1 MHWPTKVSPC
11 SCSPTRCR
19 RCTSTATACCKCAA
33 ANLSASSF
41 LAATAKRTSRSPCM
55 RNSKLLA
62 LLHGPK
68 GYLSLVIVIMALFF
82 GVLAPQFLTLG
93 NIVDLIEGSS
103 VTAILAIGLFVVL
116 VAGGIDISF
125 AATASVAQY
134 AAAYFATKSQLP
146 IPAIIAIDLFV
157 GALLGCLNA
166 LLIDRLRATSIIIT
180 ISTMSVFFALLMYF
194 TGGRSIYD
202 LPAWWSS
209 PVVLF
214 EFAGSGDAT
223 VRITLPIAVMVIV
236 AVATSFSMNRT
247 SLGRQTFAM
256 GGNVEAAR
264 RAGINLTTTQFFA
277 YGYLGLMAGL
287 AGLVQAHR
295 VGEAVPNAM
304 VGGELFVLAA
314 AVLGG
319 ASLTGGSGSV
329 GGVMLGILLLAML
342 RNGLNLLGISPYFFQ
357 ILLGVVIL
365 ASAAM
370 TGLKA

>member
-1 MHWPTKVSPC
+1 
-11 SCSPTRCR
+11 
-19 RCTSTATACCKCAA
+19 
-33 ANLSASSF
+33 
-41 LAATAKRTSRSPCM
+41 M
-55 RNSKLLA
+55 RNSRLVG

-68 GYLSLVIVIMALFF
+68 GYLSIVIAAMALFF
-82 GVLAPQFLTLG
+82 GALAPQFLSWG
-93 NIVDLIEGSS
+93 NVVDLVEGSS

-146 IPAIIAIDLFV
+146 IAAIIAINLLV

-202 LPAWWSS
+202 LPAWWSG

-214 EFAGSGDAT
+214 EFAGSGDAP
-223 VRITLPIAVMVIV
+223 VRITLPIAVMLVV
-236 AVATSFSMNRT
+236 AAVTAFIMNRT

-264 RAGINLTTTQFFA
+264 RMGINLSMTQVFA
-277 YGYLGLMAGL
+277 YGYLGLLAGL

-342 RNGLNLLGISPYFFQ
+342 RNGLNLLGVSPYFFQ

-370 TGLKA
+370 TGLKARRSKAVAV

>member
-1 MHWPTKVSPC
+1 
-11 SCSPTRCR
+11 
-19 RCTSTATACCKCAA
+19 
-33 ANLSASSF
+33 
-41 LAATAKRTSRSPCM
+41 M
-55 RNSKLLA
+55 RDSKLLA
-62 LLHGPK
+62 LLQSPK
-68 GYLSLVIVIMALFF
+68 GYLSIVIVVMALFF
-82 GVLAPQFLTLG
+82 GVLAPQFISLG
-93 NIVDLIEGSS
+93 NVVDLVEGSS

-116 VAGGIDISF
+116 VVGGIDISF

-134 AAAYFATKSQLP
+134 AAAHFATKSQLP
-146 IPAIIAIDLFV
+146 IPAIIAINLIV
-157 GALLGCLNA
+157 GALLGGLNA
-166 LLIDRLRATSIIIT
+166 VLIDRLRATSIIIT

-214 EFAGSGDAT
+214 QFTGSDDAS
-223 VRITLPIAVMVIV
+223 VRITLPIAVMVVV
-236 AVATSFSMNRT
+236 AAVTAFIMNHT
-247 SLGRQTFAM
+247 SLGRQIFAM

-264 RAGINLTTTQFFA
+264 RMGINLSTIQVFA

-342 RNGLNLLGISPYFFQ
+342 RNGLNLLGVSPYFFQ

-370 TGLKA
+370 TGLKARRSRTITV

>member
-1 MHWPTKVSPC
+1 
-11 SCSPTRCR
+11 
-19 RCTSTATACCKCAA
+19 
-33 ANLSASSF
+33 
-41 LAATAKRTSRSPCM
+41 M
-55 RNSKLLA
+55 RNSKLMA

-68 GYLSLVIVIMALFF
+68 GYLSIVIAAMALYF
-82 GVLAPQFLTLG
+82 GILAPQFLALG
-93 NIVDLIEGSS
+93 NIVDLVEGSS

-146 IPAIIAIDLFV
+146 IPAIIVINLLV
-157 GALLGCLNA
+157 GAALGCLNA

-214 EFAGSGDAT
+214 EFAGGGDAG
-223 VRITLPIAVMVIV
+223 VRVTLPIAVMLVV
-236 AVATSFSMNRT
+236 AASTAFIMNRT

-264 RAGINLTTTQFFA
+264 RAGINLSVTQFFA

-329 GGVMLGILLLAML
+329 GGVMLGILLLAIL
-342 RNGLNLLGISPYFFQ
+342 RNGLNLLGVSPYFFQ

-370 TGLKA
+370 TGLKSRRRSGTA

>member
-1 MHWPTKVSPC
+1 M
-11 SCSPTRCR
+11 
-19 RCTSTATACCKCAA
+19 
-33 ANLSASSF
+33 
-41 LAATAKRTSRSPCM
+41 RS
-55 RNSKLLA
+55 SKLLQ

-68 GYLSLVIVIMALFF
+68 GYLSIVIVAMALSF
-82 GVLAPQFLTLG
+82 GVLAPEFLTFG
-93 NIVDLIEGSS
+93 NVVDLVEGSS

-134 AAAYFATKSQLP
+134 AGAYLATKTQLP
-146 IPAIIAIDLFV
+146 VPAVIAVSLLV
-157 GALLGCLNA
+157 GALLGCINA
-166 LLIDRLRATSIIIT
+166 VLIDRLRATSIIIT

-194 TGGRSIYD
+194 TGGKSIYD
-202 LPAWWSS
+202 LPPWWST
-209 PVVLF
+209 PIALAQF
-214 EFAGSGDAT
+214 PGGGDAP
-223 VRITLPIAVMVIV
+223 VRVTLPIAVML
-236 AVATSFSMNRT
+236 AVAIGTAFIMNRT
-247 SLGRQTFAM
+247 ALGRQTFAM

-264 RAGINLTTTQFFA
+264 RAGIDLSKTQFFA

-319 ASLTGGSGSV
+319 ASLTGGTGSV

-342 RNGLNLLGISPYFFQ
+342 RNGLNLLGVSPYFFQ
-357 ILLGVVIL
+357 ILLGIVIL
-365 ASAAM
+365 ASATM
-370 TGLKA
+370 TGLKARRRPVNA

>member
-1 MHWPTKVSPC
+1 
-11 SCSPTRCR
+11 
-19 RCTSTATACCKCAA
+19 
-33 ANLSASSF
+33 
-41 LAATAKRTSRSPCM
+41 M
-55 RNSKLLA
+55 RDSKLMA

-68 GYLSLVIVIMALFF
+68 GYLSIVIVLMALFF
-82 GVLAPQFLTLG
+82 GVLAPEFLTAG
-93 NIVDLIEGSS
+93 NLVDLVEGSS

-134 AAAYFATKSQLP
+134 VAAYFATKSQLP
-146 IPAIIAIDLFV
+146 VPLIIAINLLV
-157 GALLGCLNA
+157 GALLGGLNA

-180 ISTMSVFFALLMYF
+180 ISTMSVFFALLMFF
-194 TGGRSIYD
+194 TGGRSIYG
-202 LPAWWSS
+202 LPAWWSD

-214 EFAGSGDAT
+214 QLGGGGDDAP
-223 VRITLPIAVMVIV
+223 VRITLPIAVMLVVV
-236 AVATSFSMNRT
+236 AITAFIMNRT

-264 RAGINLTTTQFFA
+264 RAGINLTTTQVFA

-342 RNGLNLLGISPYFFQ
+342 RNGLNLLGVSPYFFQ

-370 TGLKA
+370 TGLKARRRLAAA

>member
-1 MHWPTKVSPC
+1 
-11 SCSPTRCR
+11 
-19 RCTSTATACCKCAA
+19 
-33 ANLSASSF
+33 
-41 LAATAKRTSRSPCM
+41 M
-55 RNSKLLA
+55 RNSKLMA

-68 GYLSLVIVIMALFF
+68 GYLSVVIVVMALFF
-82 GVLAPQFLTLG
+82 GASAPQFLTLG
-93 NIVDLIEGSS
+93 NIVDLVEGSS

-146 IPAIIAIDLFV
+146 VPAIIAINLVV

-166 LLIDRLRATSIIIT
+166 VLIDRLRATSIIIT

-209 PVVLF
+209 PVVLA

-223 VRITLPIAVMVIV
+223 VRITLPIAVMLVVV
-236 AVATSFSMNRT
+236 ALTAFIMNRT

-264 RAGINLTTTQFFA
+264 RAGINLSTTQFFA
-277 YGYLGLMAGL
+277 YGYLGLLAGL

-342 RNGLNLLGISPYFFQ
+342 RNGLNLLGVSPYFFQ

-365 ASAAM
+365 VSAAM
-370 TGLKA
+370 TGLKARRRVTTA

>member
-1 MHWPTKVSPC
+1 
-11 SCSPTRCR
+11 
-19 RCTSTATACCKCAA
+19 
-33 ANLSASSF
+33 
-41 LAATAKRTSRSPCM
+41 M
-55 RNSKLLA
+55 RNSKLMA

-68 GYLSLVIVIMALFF
+68 GHLSIVIVAMALFF

-93 NIVDLIEGSS
+93 NIVDLVEGSS

-134 AAAYFATKSQLP
+134 VAAYFATKSQLP
-146 IPAIIAIDLFV
+146 IPAVIAINLLV

-202 LPAWWSS
+202 LPAWWSN

-214 EFAGSGDAT
+214 QFADSSDAP
-223 VRITLPIAVMVIV
+223 VRITLPIAVMLVVV
-236 AVATSFSMNRT
+236 AATAFVMNRT

-264 RAGINLTTTQFFA
+264 RAGINLSTTQLFA

-342 RNGLNLLGISPYFFQ
+342 RNGLNLLGVSPYFFQ

-370 TGLKA
+370 TGLKARRRVATT

>member
-1 MHWPTKVSPC
+1 
-11 SCSPTRCR
+11 
-19 RCTSTATACCKCAA
+19 
-33 ANLSASSF
+33 
-41 LAATAKRTSRSPCM
+41 M
-55 RNSKLLA
+55 RDAGFVA
-62 LLHGPK
+62 LLQGPK
-68 GYLSLVIVIMALFF
+68 GYLSIVIVVLAAFF
-82 GVLAPQFLTLG
+82 GVLAPQFLSLG
-93 NIVDLIEGSS
+93 NVVDLVEGSS
-103 VTAILAIGLFVVL
+103 VTAILAVGLFVVL

-134 AAAYFATKSQLP
+134 VAAYCATRLHLP
-146 IPAIIAIDLFV
+146 IPVIIAIDLAV

-202 LPAWWSS
+202 LPAWWSD
-209 PVVLF
+209 PRVLF
-214 EFAGSGDAT
+214 EFAGSGDAP
-223 VRITLPIAVMVIV
+223 VAIKLPIAVMLVVVI
-236 AVATSFSMNRT
+236 ATAFIMNRT
-247 SLGRQTFAM
+247 ALGRQTFAM

-264 RAGINLTTTQFFA
+264 RAGINLSATQIFA

-319 ASLTGGSGSV
+319 ASLTGGTGSV

-342 RNGLNLLGISPYFFQ
+342 RNGLNLLGVSPYFFQ
-357 ILLGVVIL
+357 VLLGVVIL

-370 TGLKA
+370 TGIKARRRLAVA